1 MGISKIIDEKQYRIK
16 RNGEIFTPPELANK
30 LLSALP
36 REVWQKDKTFLDP
49 ACGDGNLLIAVLQ
62 RKIELGHKPL
72 EALQSVY
79 GVDIMADNIQECRL
93 RLLKILSLFAQIN
106 KDHVRAVVQ
115 NIAWIDPQKYPN
127 GSLDYDFEFRENQ
140 VSESDIN
147 QWMNWETSKDLP
159 VSTVWPIRESIF

>member
-1 MGISKIIDEKQYRIK
+1 LTIVSDAISLVVTLVAAILNPLYCNTDNKHMGISKIIDEKQYRIK

-72 EALQSVY
+72 EALKTLY
-79 GVDIMADNIQECRL
+79 GVDIMPDNVEGCRN
-93 RLLKILSLFAQIN
+93 RLLQVVSAIEEITSEHKEIVLTNIVNANALEYDFLFA
-106 KDHVRAVVQ
+106 KV
-115 NIAWIDPQKYPN
+115 
-127 GSLDYDFEFRENQ
+127 
-140 VSESDIN
+140 
-147 QWMNWETSKDLP
+147 
-159 VSTVWPIRESIF
+159 

>member
-72 EALQSVY
+72 EALKTLY
-79 GVDIMADNIQECRL
+79 GVDIMPDNVEGCRN
-93 RLLKILSLFAQIN
+93 RLLQVVSAIEEITSEHKEIVLTNIVNANALEYDFLFA
-106 KDHVRAVVQ
+106 KV
-115 NIAWIDPQKYPN
+115 
-127 GSLDYDFEFRENQ
+127 
-140 VSESDIN
+140 
-147 QWMNWETSKDLP
+147 
-159 VSTVWPIRESIF
+159 

>member
-72 EALQSVY
+72 EALKTLY
-79 GVDIMADNIQECRL
+79 GVDIMPDNVEGCRN
-93 RLLKILSLFAQIN
+93 RLLQ
-106 KDHVRAVVQ
+106 VVSA
-115 NIAWIDPQKYPN
+115 IEEI
-127 GSLDYDFEFRENQ
+127 
-140 VSESDIN
+140 
-147 QWMNWETSKDLP
+147 TSR
-159 VSTVWPIRESIF
+159 S